1 MNAIDLL
8 QARGFIQQTTDLEEL
23 SAHFEAGSR
32 TFYVGF
38 DPTGPSLHIGHMV
51 PVMAMAWL
59 QRLGH
64 RPIAVLGGGTA
75 MIGDPS
81 GKDQTREMLT
91 AEDIAYNRDRFR
103 EQLSRFLHLGPTSEG
118 DVSGTAAVLID
129 NGDWLLPLNYVDFLR
144 DIGRY
149 FSINRMLSAEGTR
162 QRLDRDQGMSFIE
175 FNYHLLQSYD
185 FLVLH
190 DRYECTVQLGG
201 DDQWFN
207 ILGGVQLIR
216 KSRSQKAYAATVP
229 LIQTADGKKMGKTE
243 SGAVWLDSEQVSP
256 YDYYQYWI
264 NVQDADVSRF
274 LKLYTFLELDEIEKL
289 SRLQGADIR
298 KAKAVL
304 AFEATRLAH
313 GDAEAKSAQ
322 TASQKVF
329 SGQGAQTMPTFETEF
344 PIGVIDAFVQSGLLK
359 SKSEARRLIKMGG
372 ARIGS
377 IKISDPEQM
386 IADACIIWAGKKRAV
401 QLLNVSDD

>member
-1 MNAIDLL
+1 MNAIELL
-8 QARGFIQQTTDLEEL
+8 QARGFIQQTTDLDEL
-23 SAHFEAGSR
+23 SSHFESGTR

-38 DPTGPSLHIGHMV
+38 DPTGPSLHVGHMV

-75 MIGDPS
+75 LIGDPS

-103 EQLSRFLHLGPTSEG
+103 EQLSRYLRLEDQGRE
-118 DVSGTAAVLID
+118 DQSGTAAILID
-129 NGDWLLPLNYVDFLR
+129 NGDWLLPLNYVEFLR

-162 QRLDRDQGMSFIE
+162 QRLERDQGMSFIE

-190 DRYECTVQLGG
+190 DNYDCTVQFGG

-216 KSRSQKAYAATVP
+216 KGRAKKAYAATVP
-229 LIQTADGKKMGKTE
+229 LITTADGKKMGKTE
-243 SGAVWLDSEQVSP
+243 SGAVWLDADQLSP

-264 NVQDADVSRF
+264 NVQDADVDRF
-274 LKLYTFLELDEIEKL
+274 LKLYTFLELDQIDEL
-289 SRLQGADIR
+289 GRLQGADIR
-298 KAKAVL
+298 QAKAVL
-304 AFEATRLAH
+304 AFEATKLAH
-313 GDAEAKSAQ
+313 GESEALAAQ
-322 TASQKVF
+322 NAAKKVF
-329 SGQGAQTMPTFETEF
+329 SGQGAQNMPTYQTHF
-344 PIGVIDAFVQSGLLK
+344 PISVLDAFVDSGLSK
-359 SKSEARRLIKMGG
+359 SKGEVRRLIKMGG

-377 IKISDPEQM
+377 TKITSPEQE
-386 IADACIIWAGKKRAV
+386 IGEECIIWAGKKRAV
-401 QLLNVSDD
+401 QLVK

>member
-1 MNAIDLL
+1 MNAIELL
-8 QARGFIQQTTDLEEL
+8 HARGFIQQTTDLDEL
-23 SAHFEAGSR
+23 SAHFESGSR

-38 DPTGPSLHIGHMV
+38 DPTGPSLHVGHMV

-75 MIGDPS
+75 LIGDPS

-103 EQLSRFLHLGPTSEG
+103 EQLSRYLHLDSQVGE
-118 DVSGTAAVLID
+118 DVSDTAAILID
-129 NGDWLLPLNYVDFLR
+129 NGDWLLPLNYVEFLR

-190 DRYECTVQLGG
+190 DTYDCTIQFGG

-216 KSRSQKAYAATVP
+216 KSRATKAYAATVP
-229 LIQTADGKKMGKTE
+229 LITTADGKKMGKTE
-243 SGAVWLDSEQVSP
+243 SGAVWLDAEQLSP

-264 NVQDADVSRF
+264 NVQDADVGRF
-274 LKLYTFLELDEIEKL
+274 LKLYTFLELEKIDEL
-289 SRLQGADIR
+289 SRLQGAEIR
-298 KAKAVL
+298 RAKAIL

-313 GDAEAKSAQ
+313 GEAEALAAQ
-322 TASQKVF
+322 NAAQKVF
-329 SGQGAQTMPTFETEF
+329 SGQGAQNMPTHSTHF
-344 PIGVIDAFVQSGLLK
+344 PIGVLDAFVDSGLLK
-359 SKSEARRLIKMGG
+359 SKGEARRLIKMGG
-372 ARIGS
+372 ARIGTS
-377 IKISDPEQM
+377 KVTDPEQM
-386 IADACIIWAGKKRAV
+386 ISEACIIWAGKKRAV
-401 QLLNVSDD
+401 QLVNGMAT